1 MRAPTRPSSTA
12 LFALVSSAGTDPE
25 ILVIEARETP
35 DGPRWIYGRLWLKHR
50 DKEVWSS
57 IRSAE
62 NTFEHDAKQRFRFIR
77 TGSSPRSSTT
87 FPSRKRG
94 DAMRSRR
101 AFPLLLLVPALLGQ
115 APTRQDDAGTSKG
128 QDDAKTR
135 RERLHRI
142 YLGEAEGYAI
152 FRDASRKEKVALKR
166 EPVYVWTNPVRGGEQ
181 DGEVFI
187 WTCRG
192 RAEVLGTFFSFPAI
206 GPRGLH
212 HELHSLSTTTL
223 DVTRPGAHGWSPQG
237 PGIHPAAI
245 AGAQAP
251 GRSAPQR
258 LSQMRALTRDFAP
271 RRRTTRD
278 DAGSRLLPQPLYRY
292 ESTDPDVV
300 DGVFAFVTSAGTDPS
315 PAHWR
320 PARTRARPRPSAV
333 RAREVHRHESP
344 RPAQGSGSLP
354 VPLIPWDSTRSP
366 GPYRIFGDRKIPAV
380 EGPAEA
386 DDSRAGDTTTKASR
400 EPRAP
405 RGTDRSRG
413 PPSPSPS
420 SRRRSAGRPWPRSLP
435 SAGGE
440 PGRAGR
446 WSSAAS
452 RATTS
457 IVRNTP
463 RRSR

>member
-1 MRAPTRPSSTA
+1 
-12 LFALVSSAGTDPE
+12 
-25 ILVIEARETP
+25 
-35 DGPRWIYGRLWLKHR
+35 
-50 DKEVWSS
+50 
-57 IRSAE
+57 
-62 NTFEHDAKQRFRFIR
+62 
-77 TGSSPRSSTT
+77 
-87 FPSRKRG
+87 
-94 DAMRSRR
+94 MRSRR

-192 RAEVLGTFFSFPAI
+192 RAEVLGTFFSFPAT

-223 DVTRPGAHGWSPQG
+223 DVTRPGGAHGWSPQG
-237 PGIHPAAI
+237 PGLHPAKI

-258 LSQMRALTRDFAP
+258 LSQMRALTRDFAAETEDDKG
-271 RRRTTRD
+271 RRWEL
-278 DAGSRLLPQPLYRY
+278 RLLPQPLHRY

-300 DGVFAFVTSAGTDPS
+300 DGAVFAFVTSAGTDPEVLLVLEARKDAGETAAS
-315 PAHWR
+315 WR
-320 PARTRARPRPSAV
+320 YALGRFTDMKARV
-333 RAREVHRHESP
+333 RHKGKEVFS
-344 RPAQGSGSLP
+344 
-354 VPLIPWDSTRSP
+354 VPLIPWDSTP
-366 GPYRIFGDRKIPAV
+366 ITNGPYRTFGDRKIPTV

-386 DDSRAGDTTTKASR
+386 DDSGAGDTTTKASR
-400 EPRAP
+400 EP
-405 RGTDRSRG
+405 
-413 PPSPSPS
+413 
-420 SRRRSAGRPWPRSLP
+420 
-435 SAGGE
+435 
-440 PGRAGR
+440 
-446 WSSAAS
+446 
-452 RATTS
+452 
-457 IVRNTP
+457 
-463 RRSR
+463 